1 MGKESEKKSLEKK
14 KNKRADRLK
23 DSNIK
28 ETLDFFMPEQQKWCA
43 RCTLCKEERF
53 HRRSLDMLVTKVTG
67 KPTGS
72 REEDRSPEKVLSS
85 RWGNTEG
92 KQWQIEAVISTWE
105 KETGLPCSEK
115 ERILKDMGLNGIK
128 WNMGLHEML
137 LQNNNFPWYNFASL
151 FFKERKHGRSIPF
164 GFNNTW

>member
-72 REEDRSPEKVLSS
+72 REEECSPESFDFKM
-85 RWGNTEG
+85 G
-92 KQWQIEAVISTWE
+92 KY
-105 KETGLPCSEK
+105 
-115 ERILKDMGLNGIK
+115 R
-128 WNMGLHEML
+128 
-137 LQNNNFPWYNFASL
+137 
-151 FFKERKHGRSIPF
+151 R
-164 GFNNTW
+164 